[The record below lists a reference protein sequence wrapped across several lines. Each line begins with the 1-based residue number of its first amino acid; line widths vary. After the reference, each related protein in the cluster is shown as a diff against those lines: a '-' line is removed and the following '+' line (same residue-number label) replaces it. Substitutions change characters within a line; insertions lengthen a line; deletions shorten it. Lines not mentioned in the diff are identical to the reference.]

1 MTYPEPTAQA
11 IEAEVAR
18 LRPAYEA
25 YAREHGEEP
34 NEAQLRDWAAEN
46 LRERT
51 ILEQDAAE
59 AKCSVEAFT
68 KKLLKDVPAPTIAEA
83 RDYFKSHP
91 EAFIAPE
98 RVHAR
103 HIILHREGHT
113 VSDAVPA
120 LLNLRAKLLSNAISW
135 ADAVKQVSECAG
147 QEDLGFFPRGVMV
160 EPFEEAAFALE
171 EGTISDVVET
181 PFGWHLIF
189 VVSHLPEESM
199 LFEEARETALSVL
212 REERERQAIEAYV
225 DARKGNFKKQESDN
239 A

>member
-1 MTYPEPTAQA
+1 MSYPEPTAQA
-11 IEAEVAR
+11 IAEEVAR
-18 LRPAYEA
+18 LRPAYES

-46 LRERT
+46 LRERI
-51 ILEQDAAE
+51 ILEQDASE
-59 AKCSVEAFT
+59 AKCTVEALT
-68 KKLLKDVPAPTIAEA
+68 KRILEGVPAPTIAEA
-83 RDYFKSHP
+83 REYFKAHP

-113 VSDAVPA
+113 ASDAVST
-120 LLNLRAKLLSNAISW
+120 LLNLRAKLLSNALSW
-135 ADAVKQVSECAG
+135 EEAVKQVSECAG

-160 EPFEEAAFALE
+160 EPFEEAAFALA

-181 PFGWHLIF
+181 PFGWHLIS
-189 VVSHLPEESM
+189 VVSHLPEEPM
-199 LFEEARETALSVL
+199 LFEEARETALSAL

-225 DARKGNFKKQESDN
+225 DARKGNFKKQEADN
-239 A
+239 V

>member
-1 MTYPEPTAQA
+1 MTYPEPTDKA

-25 YAREHGEEP
+25 YAREHGAEP
-34 NEAQLRDWAAEN
+34 QEAQLREWAAEN
-46 LRERT
+46 LREQI
-51 ILEQDAAE
+51 ILEQDAAA
-59 AKCSVEAFT
+59 AKSTVEAFT
-68 KKLLKDVPAPTIAEA
+68 KKLIESVPAPTVGEA
-83 RDYFKSHP
+83 REYFKAHP

-103 HIILHREGHT
+103 HIILHRDRHSA
-113 VSDAVPA
+113 SDAVA
-120 LLNLRAKLLSNAISW
+120 TLLNLRAKLLANALSW
-135 ADAVKQVSECAG
+135 EEAAKQVSECAG

-160 EPFEEAAFALE
+160 EPFEEVAFALE
-171 EGTISDVVET
+171 EGAISDVVET

-189 VVSHLPEESM
+189 VVSHLPEEPM
-199 LFEEARETALSVL
+199 LFEEAREGALAAL

-225 DARKGNFKKQESDN
+225 DARKGNFRKQESGN